1 MGDKVSL
8 FDNERKMAWMRYF
21 SEKTA
26 LDVEALKLI
35 DVSVKNKNL
44 IPAVEAN
51 RVVLAFC
58 RRNAPHVVLR
68 YVERGARRVRRVAQ
82 GRA

>member
-26 LDVEALKLI
+26 LDVETLKLI
-35 DVSVKNKNL
+35 DLSVKTR
-44 IPAVEAN
+44 I
-51 RVVLAFC
+51 
-58 RRNAPHVVLR
+58 
-68 YVERGARRVRRVAQ
+68 
-82 GRA
+82 

>member
-26 LDVEALKLI
+26 LDVETLKLI
-35 DVSVKNKNL
+35 DKKKKNRMELLHEIPFCLKILYYYTDSL
-44 IPAVEAN
+44 IS
-51 RVVLAFC
+51 
-58 RRNAPHVVLR
+58 
-68 YVERGARRVRRVAQ
+68 
-82 GRA
+82 

>member
-26 LDVEALKLI
+26 LDVETLKLI
-35 DVSVKNKNL
+35 DLRVKNKTL
-44 IPAVEAN
+44 IPAV
-51 RVVLAFC
+51 
-58 RRNAPHVVLR
+58 
-68 YVERGARRVRRVAQ
+68 
-82 GRA
+82 